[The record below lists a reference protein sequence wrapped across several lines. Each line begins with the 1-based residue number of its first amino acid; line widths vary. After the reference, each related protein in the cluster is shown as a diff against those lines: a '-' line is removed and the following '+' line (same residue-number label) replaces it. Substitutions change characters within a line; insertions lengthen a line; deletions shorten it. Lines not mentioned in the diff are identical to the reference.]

1 MRKIKITIITAVVL
15 ALSVGIW
22 FGIYNVAKP
31 LIAPIVAKVSPTQLT
46 TEQKLEDFDYLYNTL
61 KENYPY
67 FEVRKRM
74 IGYDWLA
81 HKDEFRQWVKET
93 KNDREY
99 YDAVGKI
106 ISLLQSGHTNLVNYS
121 FYQDV
126 ADLYSDPLKGYSPA
140 RRNILKSSKVVD
152 KIQYWDGKLTGY
164 DYYIPLIIQYVEG
177 NYVVFDGELDE
188 YGIPKGSIVKKIGDQ
203 DIEDYVASLKDKIYL
218 EYDYKR
224 NKPIS
229 RDLYVFTGPNE
240 KVSFV
245 LQTPSGETI
254 TKSVK
259 EGRISD
265 KVYERYYNEADSSNL
280 TTKILENGK
289 TAYIRMRSMA
299 VDAKQFDEDK
309 ATLQD
314 FLQKIQDYPYLII
327 DIRGNGGGNTAY
339 WSGNLVSRLVQKS
352 VLYSEYIVYRDTKYI
367 TPFIN
372 DRYDTFKS
380 ESTQNLPENKNYP
393 PEIRNF
399 GRFIE
404 VQDGIIPYNPF
415 HFKGKIYLLVDGGVY
430 SAAESFATF
439 AKTTKW
445 ATLVGTTTGGDGIG
459 AEPGYMA
466 LPNSGI
472 LIRIPVALGLNPDG
486 TINEEMRT
494 QPDLYVEQS
503 YQDVLK
509 QLKNGEN
516 PMMKISKNDTVL
528 NYVLDLIKNNK

>member
-1 MRKIKITIITAVVL
+1 MKTIKITIIIAIVL

-22 FGIYNVAKP
+22 FGIFSVARP
-31 LIAPIVAKVSPTQLT
+31 LIGPIIQQVNPTQLT
-46 TEQKLEDFDYLYNTL
+46 TEQKLQDFDYLYNTL
-61 KENYPY
+61 KDNYPY

-81 HKDEFRQWVKET
+81 HKDEFKQWIKET
-93 KNDREY
+93 KNDKEY
-99 YDAVGKI
+99 YNAVERI
-106 ISLLQSGHTNLVNYS
+106 VSLLQSGHTNLVNYS
-121 FYQDV
+121 FYQNV

-140 RRNILKSSKVVD
+140 RRNILKNTKVVD

-164 DYYIPLIIQYVEG
+164 DYYIPLIIRYVEG
-177 NYVVFDGELDE
+177 NYVVFDGELDANK
-188 YGIPKGSIVKKIGDQ
+188 IPIGSIVKKVGNQ
-203 DIEDYVASLKDKIYL
+203 NVEDYVVSLKDKIYL

-224 NKPIS
+224 NKPIA
-229 RDLYVFTGPNE
+229 RELYVFTKPNE
-240 KVSFV
+240 QVSFT
-245 LQTPSGETI
+245 LQTPSGETV
-254 TKSVK
+254 TKTIR

-265 KVYERYYNEADSSNL
+265 KVFERYYDESDGSNL

-299 VDAKQFDEDK
+299 VDDQQFDADK
-309 ATLQD
+309 ATLED
-314 FLQKIQDYPYLII
+314 FLNKIEDYPYLII

-339 WSGNLVSRLVQKS
+339 WSTNLVSRLVQKS
-352 VLYSEYIVYRDTKYI
+352 ILYSEYIVYRDTKYI

-380 ESTQNLPENKNYP
+380 QTTQNLPENKNYP
-393 PEIRNF
+393 PEIRGF

-404 VQDGIIPYNPF
+404 VQDGIIPYNPY

-439 AKTTKW
+439 AKTSKW

-494 QPDLYVEQS
+494 QPDIYVEPS

-509 QLKNGEN
+509 QLEKGEN
-516 PMMKISKNDTVL
+516 PMIKVSKYDTVL
-528 NYVLDLIKNNK
+528 NYVLDLINKQ